1 MGKRRF
7 KELGMGSF
15 FGNMVYDRAV
25 PESHFLRQL
34 DAIVPWDRFTE
45 RLIEL
50 YQGRGQVGRAP
61 YDPVVILK
69 MLILAFLYNLSE
81 RQTEVFANDS
91 LSGKCFLGLAVDE
104 PAPDHST
111 LTAFKK
117 RIIENG
123 HIGELDELLKESVQ
137 VAQEQGVEFGQI
149 QVVDSTHT
157 VANVNTGKDEG
168 RQKKENKG
176 PRDRGAKWGA
186 KHQRRYRAENGE
198 VKTQT
203 EYFYGY
209 KAHTS
214 LNAEAQIITSV
225 VVTAG
230 NAPDG
235 KQFAALVE
243 KDGKQNLPVRIYG
256 ADRGYDDS
264 ENHYLL
270 EAQGLCSAI
279 LLNTYRTAKKDS
291 NKQRWVALKETAEY
305 QAGQRERYKIERK
318 YGEAKENHGLRRCR
332 YLGYLR
338 YTVQAYLTVIVLN
351 LKRMVKLITGTNFK
365 GRANAQA

>member
-7 KELGMGSF
+7 KQLGMGSF
-15 FGNMVYDRAV
+15 FGSLVYGRAV
-25 PESHFLRQL
+25 PETNFLRQL
-34 DAIVPWDRFTE
+34 GAIIPWERFSE

-50 YQGRGQVGRAP
+50 YQGRGERGRPP

-69 MLILAFLYNLSE
+69 MLILSYLYDLSE

-117 RIIENG
+117 RIMENG
-123 HIGELDELLKESVQ
+123 HIGELEELLAEIVR
-137 VAQEQGVEFGQI
+137 VAQEEGVEFGQI

-157 VANVNTGKDEG
+157 VADVNTGKDDR
-168 RQKKENKG
+168 RQKKEDKA

-186 KHQRRYRAENGE
+186 KHQRRYRDQTGKI
-198 VKTQT
+198 KTQT

-209 KAHTS
+209 KMHTS
-214 LNAEAQIITSV
+214 LNAAANLITSV

-235 KQFAALVE
+235 KQFGALVD
-243 KDGKQNLPVRIYG
+243 KDAEQKLPVRTYG

-270 EAQGLCSAI
+270 QERGLHSAI
-279 LLNTYRTAKKDS
+279 RLNTYRTAKKDG
-291 NKQRWVALKETAEY
+291 NKQVWVALKNSAEY
-305 QAGQRERYKIERK
+305 QAGQKERYQIERK
-318 YGEAKENHGLRRCR
+318 YGEAKEHHGLRRCR
-332 YLGYLR
+332 YVGYLR
-338 YTVQAYLTVIVLN
+338 YTVQAYLTAMTLN
-351 LKRMVKLITGTNFK
+351 LKRLVKLLTGVNFK
-365 GRANAQA
+365 GRATALA